1 MFSETVRREVPL
13 IFSLVMVGSIL
24 GGLLAGYEPVGG
36 DPDRMYRPLKS
47 ELARCLS
54 EGRLPFWSERF
65 GLGVPLVAESHVAA
79 FYPPNLVLY
88 TALDVST
95 AYRLSMWL
103 HYLALVAA
111 TYGYARCLGVTPWGS
126 ALAGVSFT
134 LCGFQA
140 IHSSHEPFY
149 CLMPYLPLALS
160 IAERYVASGRIAWLA
175 LLALCLGFQWTL
187 GHFQIQT
194 WTGVLV
200 VLLGLWRAGCDGRPW
215 SRAAGLI
222 AATGWGAALV
232 AVQLGLSW
240 QFAGTVGQTGRPPG
254 DLLYFAFPVE
264 HWFELALPRVTREL
278 QLGPDDPYW
287 LGQQSSGYEAA
298 LYVGTIPLI
307 FVFVGI
313 FGRPGNRST
322 MPWRILVPLSFAMA
336 TMPHW
341 WPQAYFSL
349 LAVPGLG
356 YFRVPA
362 RYTLLTSLGLA
373 LLAGEGFDH
382 TISKTRFRL
391 GVAASIVFG
400 GYAALAAFLWARWPS
415 VHLGP
420 RLGGLPAG
428 MLWAAL
434 AWFAAGLIVFGWRSR
449 RLGAWAP
456 LAVAAVELGIL
467 FYLGTTQWGWSI
479 ALPGQS
485 TVLGELLRRP
495 PSGLI
500 GGQTE
505 NLPVRAGMGTGN
517 PYLGFS
523 HAHPNRALV
532 LLQERLFRGDASTA
546 LDEPQAAVPRRL
558 LRRLRVAYMV
568 GFHRSVL
575 GLGPELGR
583 WRDPALDRIVPRG
596 PTEPAT
602 RAWSIVQL
610 DEPFPEARVAPRAR
624 TAAHRRALVER
635 LSHFDDLDMAWFLA
649 EDGIP
654 ARPDARSARLI
665 SWNGSVAEVE
675 HDGPCDLVIARTF
688 DPGWLSR
695 INGGR
700 EHPVLPVDAGFQAVR
715 IEGSGTDRVAL
726 RYRPPRI
733 NSWASTSLL
742 AAALLI
748 GALIA
753 ALVSS
758 LRKGVRNRYVET
770 VPDPFPRAGVPGPIR
785 GRACRALSG
794 WFPSASRRANR

>member
-13 IFSLVMVGSIL
+13 IFSVAMIGAIL
-24 GGLLAGYEPVGG
+24 GGLLAGYVPVGG

-47 ELARCLS
+47 ELARSLS
-54 EGRLPFWSERF
+54 QGRLPFWSERF

-88 TALDVST
+88 TALEVST

-111 TYGYARCLGVTPWGS
+111 TYGYARCLGITPWGS

-134 LCGFQA
+134 LCGFQT

-149 CLMPYLPLALS
+149 CVMPYLPLALS
-160 IAERYVASGRIAWLA
+160 IAERYLASGRNVWLA
-175 LLALCLGFQWTL
+175 FLALCLGFQWSL

-194 WTGVLV
+194 WTAVLV
-200 VLLGLWRAGCDGRPW
+200 VLTGVWRAVFDGRPW
-215 SRAAGLI
+215 RRAAGLI
-222 AATGWGAALV
+222 AGTGWGAALA

-240 QFAGTVGQTGRPPG
+240 QFAGTVGQIVRSSG
-254 DLLYFAFPVE
+254 DLLYYAFPYQ
-264 HWFELALPRVTREL
+264 HWFELALPSLIREL
-278 QLGPDDPYW
+278 QLGPEDPYW
-287 LGQQSSGYEAA
+287 FSQQSSGYEAA

-313 FGRPGNRST
+313 FGRTGNRST
-322 MPWRILVPLSFAMA
+322 TPWRILAPFGFAMA
-336 TMPHW
+336 TMPYW
-341 WPQAYFSL
+341 WPQGYSSL
-349 LAVPGLG
+349 VALPGIG

-373 LLAGEGFDH
+373 LLAGEGFDP

-391 GVAASIVFG
+391 GLAASFVFG

-420 RLGGLPAG
+420 RLGGFPPG
-428 MLWAAL
+428 ILWAAL
-434 AWFAAGLIVFGWRSR
+434 AWFAAGLIVFCWRSR

-456 LAVAAVELGIL
+456 PAAAAVELGIL
-467 FYLGTTQWGWSI
+467 FYLGTTQWGWAI

-485 TVLGELLRRP
+485 TVLGELLRWQP
-495 PSGLI
+495 AGLI

-505 NLPVRAGMGTGN
+505 NLPVRAGLGTGN
-517 PYLGFS
+517 PYIGFS
-523 HAHPNRALV
+523 HPHPNRELA
-532 LLQERLFRGDASTA
+532 LLQERLFRGDAGTV
-546 LDEPQAAVPRRL
+546 LDELRAAVPRRWL
-558 LRRLRVAYMV
+558 KRYRVAYIV
-568 GFHRSVL
+568 GSHRSIL
-575 GLGPELGR
+575 GLGQEVGR
-583 WRDPALDRIVPRG
+583 WRDPALDRIVPRS

-610 DEPFPEARVAPRAR
+610 DEPFPQARVASRAA
-624 TAAHRRALVER
+624 TAPHRRGLVMR
-635 LSHFDDLDMAWFLA
+635 LSYFDDLDVAWFLA

-654 ARPDARSARLI
+654 ARPDARFARLI
-665 SWNGSVAEVE
+665 SWNGSAAEVE

-688 DPGWLSR
+688 DPGWRAR

-715 IEGSGTDRVAL
+715 INGSGTDRVAL
-726 RYRPPRI
+726 RYQPPRI
-733 NSWASTSLL
+733 LIWASTSLL

-748 GALIA
+748 STLIA

-758 LRKGVRNRYVET
+758 LRSSPRPGALMET
-770 VPDPFPRAGVPGPIR
+770 GQEP
-785 GRACRALSG
+785 LSQIG
-794 WFPSASRRANR
+794 S